1 MKRNKKGFTIVEL
14 VIVIAVI
21 AILAAVLIPTFSSLI
36 RRANESS
43 DIVLTKN
50 MNTILATSEGTG
62 EEPETMFDV
71 MKLMDKHGY
80 KVENLN
86 PRAGGNMIIWDQN
99 NNRMIY
105 VNEEM
110 KVLYSENGAT
120 VEEGNRSGKRL
131 TVKDVATMEKWQ
143 GFSYYLP
150 VTIASETPIT
160 FSANSGI
167 DTGVS
172 ELDADIVYN
181 TQDAETIQLRGTIQ
195 SVELSAPNADVYNY
209 AVIEKMTV
217 KSVKASSYHECGE
230 VKDFVIAT
238 GNSSANIV
246 IENNAT
252 VGALSVSS
260 GSAGTKL
267 TIKGYVSE
275 LRSEALQGIAA
286 SFDGGKIAK
295 VNGADAAET
304 ITGIE
309 GTNNIDGFYNA
320 ISSYKELKE
329 FGNRVNQ
336 GSTYEGI
343 TISLM
348 ADIEIPQ
355 DSGWTPIGFVSR
367 DLFKSSTSSGAYRY
381 FAGIFEGNG
390 HTISNLNNNEFSTMN
405 ITDFR
410 TDKYGDES
418 KKNYVF
424 GLFGVVHNAEIRN
437 LTIENINVKNSAY
450 SEAVVDS
457 VGAIVGY
464 VDGGVVIEN
473 CHAKSGSIEGEDGV
487 GGIVG
492 RIYNNINSSKTGE
505 VIINGCSADLDLTV
519 VDQKGAGIVGFI
531 SSAAQLD
538 VTLANCTFT
547 GKIEIKGQNGT
558 YLGGIVVASGS
569 VRSLTIMACKNE
581 GTLTWAEV
589 PVDENECVG
598 KILGTQNALIPNLRY
613 SETVAEDPETLAV
626 IDGWKLQ
633 EELNEKCEW
642 NRIEN
647 QG

>member
-120 VEEGNRSGKRL
+120 VEEGNRSGKWL

-252 VGALSVSS
+252 VGALSISS
-260 GSAGTKL
+260 GSADTKL

-457 VGAIVGY
+457 VGAVVGFGMDSLT
-464 VDGGVVIEN
+464 VRN
-473 CHAKSGSIEGEDGV
+473 CTVSGSLSGTDAIA
-487 GGIVG
+487 GIVG
-492 RIYNNINSSKTGE
+492 RIYTYDSNSKINIENCVNHATIVGNEDKT
-505 VIINGCSADLDLTV
+505 
-519 VDQKGAGIVGFI
+519 AGILAFAFPKENNPSGQYI
-531 SSAAQLD
+531 SIVSCVNTGSVSSELYSAGIAIAENSGGHKYFCVQ
-538 VTLANCTFT
+538 NCENS
-547 GKIEIKGQNGT
+547 GAISAKSSV
-558 YLGGIVVASGS
+558 GGIVTLGGGYKTASW
-569 VRSLTIMACKNE
+569 TITDCKNT
-581 GTLTWAEV
+581 GVISTATVVW
-589 PVDENECVG
+589 DEKG
-598 KILGTQNALIPNLRY
+598 IATTQ
-613 SETVAEDPETLAV
+613 
-626 IDGWKLQ
+626 Q
-633 EELNEKCEW
+633 
-642 NRIEN
+642 
-647 QG
+647 

>member
-120 VEEGNRSGKRL
+120 VEEGNRSGKWL

-260 GSAGTKL
+260 GSVGTKL

-405 ITDFR
+405 IMDFR
-410 TDKYGDES
+410 TDNTVTNPRRIMCSGY
-418 KKNYVF
+418 
-424 GLFGVVHNAEIRN
+424 
-437 LTIENINVKNSAY
+437 SA
-450 SEAVVDS
+450 
-457 VGAIVGY
+457 
-464 VDGGVVIEN
+464 
-473 CHAKSGSIEGEDGV
+473 
-487 GGIVG
+487 
-492 RIYNNINSSKTGE
+492 
-505 VIINGCSADLDLTV
+505 
-519 VDQKGAGIVGFI
+519 
-531 SSAAQLD
+531 
-538 VTLANCTFT
+538 
-547 GKIEIKGQNGT
+547 
-558 YLGGIVVASGS
+558 
-569 VRSLTIMACKNE
+569 
-581 GTLTWAEV
+581 
-589 PVDENECVG
+589 
-598 KILGTQNALIPNLRY
+598 
-613 SETVAEDPETLAV
+613 
-626 IDGWKLQ
+626 
-633 EELNEKCEW
+633 
-642 NRIEN
+642 
-647 QG
+647 